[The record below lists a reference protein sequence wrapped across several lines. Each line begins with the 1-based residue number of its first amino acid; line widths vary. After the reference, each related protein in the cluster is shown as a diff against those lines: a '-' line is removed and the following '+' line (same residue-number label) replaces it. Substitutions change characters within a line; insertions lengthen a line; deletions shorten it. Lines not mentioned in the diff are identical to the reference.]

1 MSKIN
6 HKFIISMALC
16 TQILAINLNAQ
27 QIKTQTR
34 IIAAQT
40 KKQATSQIS
49 TNTPAQSVALKN
61 ISVIANKDTADA
73 PFLKPGAKSMRA
85 DFRSN
90 PQSIDSIVRSVSGA
104 YTQIDQAQ
112 GTLSVNL
119 RSMSGLG
126 RVDTKIDGVK
136 QTAYT
141 SASDGG
147 GFHGSI
153 GTSSYGAMIDKN
165 FLTSAEF
172 ERGTFSSGGAGLMG
186 SANFRTISIDDIIEN
201 NRPTGAI
208 IKHSFGTNGIG
219 PSTMIGVAA
228 RANLD
233 ENSDGKFNENST
245 NSDKTIG
252 FLYGFSHS
260 KITQNYRTGDGSRID
275 DPHDFIK
282 PDGKKKRLQAP
293 INPQNLK
300 QRPQSHIAK
309 IELNLGAFDSVAQ
322 YRTYKNTLA
331 GRKMQNNTYQI
342 EANFNPTNPLIN
354 TKFSGAISQNLQK
367 YLDKEKWAYMPMDG
381 IKTTNDSTQI
391 DISNTAEFGRVDS
404 GFDEISNNYG
414 ANFGAKI
421 TFGAN
426 YFRNSYKTNGN
437 FYENLKKFYLPY
449 AANSFHPQGKQE
461 AKSLYLNTEFDFGRA
476 NLETNFDY
484 TFAKLSGFHNIFSQI
499 DSNEN
504 MLYTQ
509 ENITRHYNYPNLSA
523 TFSLK
528 IDPLFSPFFTYS
540 RTHRMPNPQEF
551 FFTHSTSA
559 SGEINRD
566 LRAESADTF
575 GIGFNAYK
583 HGNFFEDDI
592 FGLKFTFFR
601 SKVSDYIY
609 NRFWKDGYY
618 LRWMNDDEK
627 ANFRGF
633 EIESKYDAGFAYA
646 NLSYSYQKS
655 QHKFADTQAVE
666 FGGAYFGQ
674 TQFAKLPKH
683 SAVLDIGARFFDEK
697 LNLGVIAK
705 YTSHAKRITPVN
717 SLKDDAN
724 VPNALM
730 EQKTD
735 NKIPQIPTI
744 IDLYANYQTPLRGLS
759 VRAQVQNLLD
769 KNYMDALY
777 TYNSTDATQNIGSIS
792 EPIFIFN
799 NSARGRTFVVNF
811 EYKY

>member
-6 HKFIISMALC
+6 QKFALSMALC
-16 TQILAINLNAQ
+16 AQILAINLNAQ
-27 QIKTQTR
+27 QIKTQTGT
-34 IIAAQT
+34 IAAQT
-40 KKQATSQIS
+40 KKQTTSQIS
-49 TNTPAQSVALKN
+49 TNTPAKSVTLN
-61 ISVIANKDTADA
+61 SISVIANKDATDA
-73 PFLKPGAKSMRA
+73 PFLKPGAKSARA

-141 SASDGG
+141 TASDGG
-147 GFHGSI
+147 GFHDSI

-186 SANFRTISIDDIIEN
+186 SANFRTISINDIIEN
-201 NRPTGAI
+201 NRQSGAI

-219 PSTMIGVAA
+219 PSSMIGVAA
-228 RANLD
+228 RVNLG
-233 ENSDGKFNENST
+233 ENSNDKFDE

-282 PDGKKKRLQAP
+282 PDGKKKTPRPP

-381 IKTTNDSTQI
+381 IKTKNNSTQI
-391 DISNTAEFGRVDS
+391 DISNTAEFGHVDS
-404 GFDEISNNYG
+404 GLDEISNNYG

-426 YFRNSYKTNGN
+426 YFRNDYKTNDN

-449 AANSFHPQGKQE
+449 AANSFYPQGKQD

-499 DSNEN
+499 DSNAN

-697 LNLGVIAK
+697 LNLGAIAK

-730 EQKTD
+730 ERKTD

-777 TYNSTDATQNIGSIS
+777 TYNSSYSSDVFNDDIT
-792 EPIFIFN
+792 IFN
-799 NSARGRTFVVNF
+799 NAARGRTILGSF
-811 EYKY
+811 EYRY

>member
-6 HKFIISMALC
+6 HKFTLSMALC
-16 TQILAINLNAQ
+16 AQILTINLNAQ
-27 QIKTQTR
+27 QMIAQTGA
-34 IIAAQT
+34 IAAQAQ
-40 KKQATSQIS
+40 KQATSQIS
-49 TNTPAQSVALKN
+49 TNTPAKSVTLN
-61 ISVIANKDTADA
+61 SISVIANKDATDA
-73 PFLKPGAKSMRA
+73 PFLKPGAKSARA

-90 PQSIDSIVRSVSGA
+90 SQSIDSIVRSVSGA

-126 RVDTKIDGVK
+126 RVDTKIDGIK

-141 SASDGG
+141 TASDGG
-147 GFHGSI
+147 GFHDSI

-172 ERGTFSSGGAGLMG
+172 ELGTFSSGGAGLMG
-186 SANFRTISIDDIIEN
+186 SANFHTISINDIIEN
-201 NRPTGAI
+201 NRQSGAI

-219 PSTMIGVAA
+219 PSSMIGVAA

-275 DPHDFIK
+275 DPRDFIK
-282 PDGKKKRLQAP
+282 PDGKKKTPRAP

-381 IKTTNDSTQI
+381 IKTKNNSTQI
-391 DISNTAEFGRVDS
+391 DISNTAEFRCVDS
-404 GFDEISNNYG
+404 GLEEISNNYG

-426 YFRNSYKTNGN
+426 YFRNDYKTNGN

-449 AANSFHPQGKQE
+449 AANSFYPQGKQDT
-461 AKSLYLNTEFDFGRA
+461 KSLYLNTEFDFGRA

-499 DSNEN
+499 DNNAN

-509 ENITRHYNYPNLSA
+509 ENITRRYNYPNLSA

-528 IDPLFSPFFTYS
+528 LDPLFSPFFTYS

-559 SGEINRD
+559 GGEINRD

-609 NRFWKDGYY
+609 NRYWKKGYY
-618 LRWMNDDEK
+618 LRWINDDEK

-646 NLSYSYQKS
+646 NLNYSYQKS

-674 TQFAKLPKH
+674 TQFAKLPQH

-697 LNLGVIAK
+697 LNLGAISK
-705 YTSHAKRITPVN
+705 YTSHAKRITPAN

-724 VPNALM
+724 TPDALM
-730 EQKTD
+730 KRKTD

-759 VRAQVQNLLD
+759 VRAQVQNLLN

-777 TYNSTDATQNIGSIS
+777 TYNSTEMTQNIGSVS

>member
-6 HKFIISMALC
+6 QKFALSMALC

-27 QIKTQTR
+27 QIKTQTG

-40 KKQATSQIS
+40 KKQTASQIS
-49 TNTPAQSVALKN
+49 TNTPVQSVALKS
-61 ISVIANKDTADA
+61 ISVIANKDATDA

-147 GFHGSI
+147 GFHDSI

-172 ERGTFSSGGAGLMG
+172 ERGTFSGGGAGLMG
-186 SANFRTISIDDIIEN
+186 SANFRTISIDDILEN

-219 PSTMIGVAA
+219 PSSMIGVAA
-228 RANLD
+228 RVNLG
-233 ENSDGKFNENST
+233 ENSNDKFDE

-381 IKTTNDSTQI
+381 IKTTNNSTQI

-426 YFRNSYKTNGN
+426 YFRNGYKTNSN
-437 FYENLKKFYLPY
+437 FYENLKKFYLFY

-592 FGLKFTFFR
+592 FGLKFTFL
-601 SKVSDYIY
+601 D
-609 NRFWKDGYY
+609 
-618 LRWMNDDEK
+618 
-627 ANFRGF
+627 
-633 EIESKYDAGFAYA
+633 
-646 NLSYSYQKS
+646 QK
-655 QHKFADTQAVE
+655 
-666 FGGAYFGQ
+666 
-674 TQFAKLPKH
+674 
-683 SAVLDIGARFFDEK
+683 
-697 LNLGVIAK
+697 
-705 YTSHAKRITPVN
+705 
-717 SLKDDAN
+717 
-724 VPNALM
+724 
-730 EQKTD
+730 
-735 NKIPQIPTI
+735 
-744 IDLYANYQTPLRGLS
+744 
-759 VRAQVQNLLD
+759 
-769 KNYMDALY
+769 
-777 TYNSTDATQNIGSIS
+777 
-792 EPIFIFN
+792 
-799 NSARGRTFVVNF
+799 
-811 EYKY
+811 

>member
-1 MSKIN
+1 
-6 HKFIISMALC
+6 
-16 TQILAINLNAQ
+16 
-27 QIKTQTR
+27 
-34 IIAAQT
+34 
-40 KKQATSQIS
+40 
-49 TNTPAQSVALKN
+49 
-61 ISVIANKDTADA
+61 
-73 PFLKPGAKSMRA
+73 
-85 DFRSN
+85 
-90 PQSIDSIVRSVSGA
+90 
-104 YTQIDQAQ
+104 
-112 GTLSVNL
+112 
-119 RSMSGLG
+119 
-126 RVDTKIDGVK
+126 
-136 QTAYT
+136 
-141 SASDGG
+141 
-147 GFHGSI
+147 
-153 GTSSYGAMIDKN
+153 
-165 FLTSAEF
+165 
-172 ERGTFSSGGAGLMG
+172 
-186 SANFRTISIDDIIEN
+186 
-201 NRPTGAI
+201 
-208 IKHSFGTNGIG
+208 
-219 PSTMIGVAA
+219 
-228 RANLD
+228 
-233 ENSDGKFNENST
+233 
-245 NSDKTIG
+245 
-252 FLYGFSHS
+252 
-260 KITQNYRTGDGSRID
+260 
-275 DPHDFIK
+275 
-282 PDGKKKRLQAP
+282 
-293 INPQNLK
+293 
-300 QRPQSHIAK
+300 
-309 IELNLGAFDSVAQ
+309 
-322 YRTYKNTLA
+322 
-331 GRKMQNNTYQI
+331 MQNNTYQI

-367 YLDKEKWAYMPMDG
+367 YLDKEKWAYMPMDR
-381 IKTTNDSTQI
+381 IKTKNNSTQI

-404 GFDEISNNYG
+404 GLDEISNNYG

-426 YFRNSYKTNGN
+426 YFRNDYKTNGN

-449 AANSFHPQGKQE
+449 AANSFYPQGKQDT
-461 AKSLYLNTEFDFGRA
+461 KSLYLNTEFDFGRA
-476 NLETNFDY
+476 SLETNFDY

-499 DSNEN
+499 DNNAN

-523 TFSLK
+523 TFSVKL
-528 IDPLFSPFFTYS
+528 DPLFSPFFTYS

-609 NRFWKDGYY
+609 NRYWKKGYY
-618 LRWMNDDEK
+618 LRWINDDEK

-674 TQFAKLPKH
+674 TQFAKLPQH

-697 LNLGVIAK
+697 LNLGAISK
-705 YTSHAKRITPVN
+705 YTSHAKRITPAN

-724 VPNALM
+724 TPDALM
-730 EQKTD
+730 KRKTD
-735 NKIPQIPTI
+735 NKIPRIPTI

-777 TYNSTDATQNIGSIS
+777 TYNSTEMTQNIGSVS